1 MDILGHNLNVVCEVD
16 GVISSQFRYPGLSP
30 LHHLAP
36 ATAAAGPPTHQGRGG
51 EGRVVLLGLRNM
63 TACGVPA
70 LVPSVHLSTH
80 TC

>member
-30 LHHLAP
+30 LHHLLQQQQVRP
-36 ATAAAGPPTHQGRGG
+36 HTRGG
-51 EGRVVLLGLRNM
+51 AGWGGAGGVAGFEEYHCM
-63 TACGVPA
+63 WCACTGTC
-70 LVPSVHLSTH
+70 VHLSTH